1 MNFTNL
7 RGILTYVP
15 EFRDKIFVIAMD
27 GAVVTHENFAN
38 LALDLAVLR
47 SLSVR
52 VIVVH
57 GVGHQMRELA
67 VERSVPLS
75 SSDGTGPTDAASLKV
90 SLTASCQV
98 AQQILAA
105 FGAADL
111 RAALPN
117 ALVVHP
123 FGIVGGVNYLLTG
136 RIERVDAAFL
146 HDLLDRGIVPI
157 ISPIGSDREGNL
169 FRVNSD
175 AVAVAIAETLRAV
188 KLIYLSGEIDY
199 AKETDLARQL
209 SVSEAESFVHRHANT
224 TSPLLLSK
232 LSHSIAA
239 CRSGVRR
246 IHLLD
251 IRIDEALL
259 SELFSQVGVGTM
271 VYAEGY
277 ESIRKAQKKDVRSI
291 LQLIS
296 QSVDAA
302 ELLPRTRQNIL
313 ARLGDYY
320 VLEIDRGLVGC
331 VALHRF
337 PEFSQAEVACLSVAR
352 VYENQGLGRKLV
364 HFAHSVAREEGIRQL
379 FALSARTYNFF
390 TQKVGFREG
399 TPDDLPP
406 SRRLLYEQSGRRSK
420 VLLKQ
425 VF

>member
-15 EFRDKIFVIAMD
+15 EFRDKIFVIAID
-27 GAVVTHENFAN
+27 GAVVAHENFAN

-47 SLSVR
+47 SLNVR
-52 VIVVH
+52 IIVVH
-57 GVGHQMRELA
+57 GIGRQMRELA
-67 VERSVPLS
+67 AERSISLS
-75 SSDGTGPTDAASLKV
+75 SSDGTGPTDAPTLKV
-90 SLTASCQV
+90 SLAASAQV

-105 FGAADL
+105 FSAADL
-111 RAALPN
+111 RAAIPN
-117 ALVVHP
+117 AVVAHP
-123 FGIVGGVNYLLTG
+123 FGIVGGVNHQWTG
-136 RIERVDAAFL
+136 RVERVDTPFL
-146 HDLLDRGIVPI
+146 HDLIDRGIIPI
-157 ISPIGSDREGNL
+157 LSPIGSDREGNL

-175 AVAVAIAETLRAV
+175 AVAATVAEAIRAV
-188 KLIYLSGEIDY
+188 KLIYLSGEVDY
-199 AKETDLARQL
+199 AKQSDLARQL
-209 SVSEAESFVHRHANT
+209 SVNEAESFVQRHAST

-271 VYAEGY
+271 IYAEGY

-291 LQLIS
+291 LHLIA

-302 ELLPRTRQNIL
+302 ELLPRTRQGIL
-313 ARLGDYY
+313 ARLDDYY

-337 PEFSQAEVACLSVAR
+337 PSTSQAEIACLSIAR

-364 HFAHSVAREEGIRQL
+364 QFAQSLARKEEIRQL

-390 TQKVGFREG
+390 TQKAGFREG
-399 TPDDLPP
+399 TPDDLPAA
-406 SRRLLYEQSGRRSK
+406 RRLLYEQSGRRSK
-420 VLLKQ
+420 VLLKDLT
-425 VF
+425 

>member
-1 MNFTNL
+1 MNFSNL

-15 EFRDKIFVIAMD
+15 EFRDKIFVIAID
-27 GAVVTHENFAN
+27 GAVVAHENFAN

-57 GVGHQMRELA
+57 GIGRQARELA
-67 VERSVPLS
+67 AERSIPLS
-75 SSDGTGPTDAASLKV
+75 SADGTGPTDSATLKV
-90 SLTASCQV
+90 SLAASCQV

-105 FGAADL
+105 FGTADL
-111 RAALPN
+111 RAAVTN
-117 ALVVHP
+117 AVVVHP

-136 RIERVDAAFL
+136 RVERVDTAFL
-146 HDLLDRGIVPI
+146 HDLLDHGVVPV

-175 AVAVAIAETLRAV
+175 AVAVAVAEAVRAV
-188 KLIYLSGEIDY
+188 KLIYLSGEVDY
-199 AKETDLARQL
+199 AKESDLAPQL
-209 SVSEAESFVHRHANT
+209 SVSEAEAFLHRHRNT
-224 TSPLLLSK
+224 SSPLLLSK

-277 ESIRKAQKKDVRSI
+277 ESIRKAQKKDVRTI

-296 QSVDAA
+296 QSVEAA
-302 ELLPRTRQNIL
+302 ELLPRTRQSIL
-313 ARLGDYY
+313 ARLDDYY

-337 PEFSQAEVACLSVAR
+337 SDSSQAEVACLSVAR

-364 HFAHSVAREEGIRQL
+364 HFAETVARDEGIRQL

-399 TPDDLPP
+399 TPDALPAA
-406 SRRLLYEQSGRRSK
+406 RRLLYEQSGRRSK
-420 VLLKQ
+420 VLIKQ

>member
-15 EFRDKIFVIAMD
+15 EFREKIFVIAID
-27 GAVVTHENFAN
+27 GAVVAHENFAN

-47 SLSVR
+47 SLNVR

-57 GVGHQMRELA
+57 GIGLQVRELA
-67 VERSVPLS
+67 QERSIPLS
-75 SSDGTGPTDAASLKV
+75 SSDGTGPTDTATLKV
-90 SLTASCQV
+90 CQAASCQV
-98 AQQILAA
+98 AQQILAT
-105 FGAADL
+105 FSSADL

-123 FGIVGGVNYLLTG
+123 FGIVGGVNHLLTG
-136 RIERVDAAFL
+136 RIERVDTAFL
-146 HDLLDRGIVPI
+146 HDLLDRGILPV

-175 AVAVAIAETLRAV
+175 AVAVAVAEAVGAV
-188 KLIYLSGEIDY
+188 KLIYLSAEIDY
-199 AKETDLARQL
+199 AKEADLARQL
-209 SVSEAESFVHRHANT
+209 SVSEAEAFLQRHAA
-224 TSPLLLSK
+224 TSSALLLSK

-239 CRSGVRR
+239 CRGGVPR

-251 IRIDEALL
+251 IRIDDALL

-271 VYAEGY
+271 VYSEGY

-291 LQLIS
+291 LQLIA

-302 ELLPRTRQNIL
+302 ELLPRTRQSIL
-313 ARLGDYY
+313 ARLNDYY
-320 VLEIDRGLVGC
+320 VLEIDRAVVGC

-337 PEFSQAEVACLSVAR
+337 PESSQAEVACLSVAR

-364 HFAHSVAREEGIRQL
+364 QFAQSVAREEGIRQL

-390 TQKVGFREG
+390 TQKAGFREG
-399 TPDDLPP
+399 TPDDLPAA
-406 SRRLLYEQSGRRSK
+406 RRLLYEQSGRRSK

-425 VF
+425 LF

>member
-15 EFRDKIFVIAMD
+15 EFRDKIFVIAVD
-27 GAVVTHENFAN
+27 GAVIAHDNFGN

-52 VIVVH
+52 LIIVH
-57 GVGHQMRELA
+57 GIGRQVRELA
-67 VERSVPLS
+67 AERSISLS
-75 SSDGTGPTDAASLKV
+75 SSDGTGPTDPATLKV
-90 SLTASCQV
+90 SLAASAQV
-98 AQQILAA
+98 TQQILAA

-111 RAALPN
+111 RAVVPN
-117 ALVVHP
+117 AIVAHP
-123 FGIVGGVNYLLTG
+123 FGIVGGIHHQLTG
-136 RIERVDAAFL
+136 RIERVDTAFL
-146 HDLLDRGIVPI
+146 HDLLDRGIVPV
-157 ISPIGSDREGNL
+157 ISPMGSDREGNL

-175 AVAVAIAETLRAV
+175 AIAAAIAESVRAV
-188 KLIYLSGEIDY
+188 KLIYLSGEINY
-199 AKETDLARQL
+199 AKEHDLARQL

-224 TSPLLLSK
+224 ASPLLLSK
-232 LSHSIAA
+232 LSHSITA

-251 IRIDEALL
+251 IRVDEALL

-277 ESIRKAQKKDVRSI
+277 DSIRKAQKKDVRSI

-302 ELLPRTRQNIL
+302 ELLPRTRQSIL
-313 ARLGDYY
+313 ARLDDYY

-337 PEFSQAEVACLSVAR
+337 PESSQAEVACLSIAR

-364 HFAHSVAREEGIRQL
+364 HFAQSVAREEGIRQL

-399 TPDDLPP
+399 TPDDLPAA
-406 SRRLLYEQSGRRSK
+406 RRLLYDQSGRHSK

-425 VF
+425 LL